1 MTHQLLKNYSEDS
14 SDLYYSFDLGLVA
27 YLLCIDFELVEL
39 DRSMGKKV
47 RFVLRRR
54 KGIDNE
60 VKKYWDCSTSIDAQT
75 YFNQLKRV
83 KNQLYSPL

>member
-1 MTHQLLKNYSEDS
+1 MLQKLQKNYSEES
-14 SDLYYSFDLGLVA
+14 NDLYYSFDLGLVA
-27 YLLCIDFELVEL
+27 YLLCLDFELVEL

-47 RFVLRRR
+47 RFILRRN
-54 KGIDNE
+54 KEIDNE
-60 VKKYWDCSTSIDAQT
+60 VKKYWDYRTSIDAQT